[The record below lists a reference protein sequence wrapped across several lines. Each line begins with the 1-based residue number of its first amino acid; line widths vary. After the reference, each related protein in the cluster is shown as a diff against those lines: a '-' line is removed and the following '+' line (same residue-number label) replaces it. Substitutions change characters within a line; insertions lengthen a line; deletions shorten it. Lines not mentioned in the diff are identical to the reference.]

1 MTGTAS
7 PALTP
12 QQAAEE
18 RSVLVAIVLD
28 VAISAVFTVTGLLGG
43 SLTMIAETIR
53 VWLMLAIEVFSLGV
67 MRRIHRGTLTG
78 LEFGTGKLEQLAN
91 VLIGLGL
98 VGGALWVGF
107 NVVEILAGDIQIGTP
122 LGLSLAAIFGS
133 VNTLINVLAWDGMR
147 RNLATS
153 PSLLMQGQLR
163 ARVVKL
169 VSSLFVQVTMTVAAV
184 ATDEA
189 VVVWADAVG
198 STFVAFVMFAN
209 GIKMLRESLPDLL
222 DQSAGTEVRDAIER
236 VLAGHAVDAA
246 AIGRV
251 RTRRSG
257 KRLFVDIAMGF
268 DGTASIAEVDR
279 RIEAIKAAVRQELA
293 DAEVSI
299 QASPL

>member
-1 MTGTAS
+1 MTGMIS
-7 PALTP
+7 PSLTP

-18 RSVLVAIVLD
+18 RSVLIAIVLD

-53 VWLMLAIEVFSLGV
+53 VWLMLAIEIFSLGV

-98 VGGALWVGF
+98 LGGALWVGF
-107 NVVEILAGDIQIGTP
+107 NVVEIVARDTDTGTP

-147 RNLATS
+147 RSLAS
-153 PSLLMQGQLR
+153 GPSLLMQGQLR

-189 VVVWADAVG
+189 IVVWADAVG
-198 STFVAFVMFAN
+198 STFVAVIMLVNAL
-209 GIKMLRESLPDLL
+209 KMLKESLPDLL
-222 DQSAGTEVRDAIER
+222 DQSAGDEVRAVIQR
-236 VLAGHAVDAA
+236 VLAGHTVDAA
-246 AIGRV
+246 MVGRV

-257 KRLFVDIAMGF
+257 RRIFVDIAMGF

-279 RIEAIKAAVRQELA
+279 RIEAIKAAVRHELA
-293 DAEVSI
+293 DAEISI
-299 QASPL
+299 QASPM

>member
-1 MTGTAS
+1 M
-7 PALTP
+7 
-12 QQAAEE
+12 
-18 RSVLVAIVLD
+18 
-28 VAISAVFTVTGLLGG
+28 
-43 SLTMIAETIR
+43 
-53 VWLMLAIEVFSLGV
+53 
-67 MRRIHRGTLTG
+67 
-78 LEFGTGKLEQLAN
+78 
-91 VLIGLGL
+91 
-98 VGGALWVGF
+98 
-107 NVVEILAGDIQIGTP
+107 
-122 LGLSLAAIFGS
+122 
-133 VNTLINVLAWDGMR
+133 NTLINVLAWDGMR
-147 RNLATS
+147 RSLATS

-198 STFVAFVMFAN
+198 STFVAFVMFVN

-257 KRLFVDIAMGF
+257 QRLFVDIAMGF

>member
-1 MTGTAS
+1 
-7 PALTP
+7 
-12 QQAAEE
+12 
-18 RSVLVAIVLD
+18 
-28 VAISAVFTVTGLLGG
+28 
-43 SLTMIAETIR
+43 
-53 VWLMLAIEVFSLGV
+53 

-133 VNTLINVLAWDGMR
+133 VNTLINVLAWDGMQR
-147 RNLATS
+147 SLASS

-189 VVVWADAVG
+189 PVAAQA
-198 STFVAFVMFAN
+198 TFSN
-209 GIKMLRESLPDLL
+209 
-222 DQSAGTEVRDAIER
+222 
-236 VLAGHAVDAA
+236 
-246 AIGRV
+246 
-251 RTRRSG
+251 
-257 KRLFVDIAMGF
+257 
-268 DGTASIAEVDR
+268 
-279 RIEAIKAAVRQELA
+279 
-293 DAEVSI
+293 
-299 QASPL
+299 

>member
-1 MTGTAS
+1 MTGTAA

-28 VAISAVFTVTGLLGG
+28 VAISAVFTVTGILGG

-53 VWLMLAIEVFSLGV
+53 VWLMLAVEVFSLGV

-91 VLIGLGL
+91 VLIGAGL
-98 VGGALWVGF
+98 LGGALWVGF
-107 NVVEILAGDIQIGTP
+107 NVVEILAGGIDTGTS
-122 LGLSLAAIFGS
+122 LGLALAAIFGS

-147 RNLATS
+147 RSRAS
-153 PSLLMQGQLR
+153 GPSLLMQGQLR

-169 VSSLFVQVTMTVAAV
+169 VSSLFVQVTMTVAAA

-198 STFVAFVMFAN
+198 STFVAVVMFVN
-209 GIKMLRESLPDLL
+209 GVKMLRESLPDLL
-222 DQSAGTEVRDAIER
+222 DQSAGDEVRDVIER
-236 VLAGHAVDAA
+236 VLAGHAVDTAT
-246 AIGRV
+246 IGRV

-268 DGTASIAEVDR
+268 DGTASIAEVYQ
-279 RIEAIKAAVRQELA
+279 RIEAIKSAVRHELA
-293 DAEVSI
+293 DAEISI
-299 QASPL
+299 QASPR